1 MARFGGLL
9 ELNQGN
15 GSGVGRHG
23 LALTLTLYGQ
33 QSTVGHWMGR
43 GRRKLLGG
51 MHPALDFIHRKTCPS
66 AVREG
71 LQE

>member
-43 GRRKLLGG
+43 G
-51 MHPALDFIHRKTCPS
+51 A
-66 AVREG
+66 ENY
-71 LQE
+71 